1 MMADLT
7 KLVHAHPELAIFVAI
22 VLGFLLG
29 RIHIKGIGL
38 GTVVGTLIAGL
49 VLGILF
55 TPEIP
60 DLLKWAFFDLFLFAI
75 GYSTG
80 PQFFAGLKKE
90 ALPQI
95 GLAFVVS
102 ISGLVTALAVAWVFK
117 FDPGTAAGVGS
128 GGLTQSAALGTAL
141 ATIAELPVDAA
152 TKALWS
158 SHVPLADAVTYV
170 FGDIGVILFVVA
182 AAPLLLRVSV
192 RDAALAL
199 ENELAGD
206 GHGPGSRLAYQR
218 FGYRAV
224 RLERPE
230 FDGLTINEFESAFAG
245 ARLYVEQI
253 RRAGTIIADINVGTR
268 LQIGD
273 VLAMGAWRNVLI
285 DADTRIGPEIDDA
298 ELLGF
303 PIQNAELVVTRSNV
317 AGRRMGD
324 LAADYGRGVFLTRI
338 TRGQLDLP
346 LELGTIPQR
355 GDVLH
360 VVGSVPNI
368 ERVARLTGFI
378 DADPSRFALPFLALG
393 LTVGILFGLISFHIG
408 TLSIG
413 LGTSCAILLVGL
425 VTGWARS
432 RYPLFGGIP
441 DSATRILQDVGLTV
455 FIAIVGLT
463 AGPHAVAVLE
473 ERGISYFLTVF
484 AAGAIVTMVP
494 LLLGFYVGAK
504 LLKMPTAVLLGGLA
518 GAQTATP
525 ALNALKE
532 AGGNN
537 VFVLGF
543 TVPYAIN
550 NVLLTLWGT
559 VIVTIVHS
567 WGPR

>member
-1 MMADLT
+1 MTDVT

-49 VLGILF
+49 ALGILF

-75 GYSTG
+75 GYATG

-95 GLAFVVS
+95 GLALVVS
-102 ISGLVTALAVAWVFK
+102 ISGLVTALAVAWFFK
-117 FDPGTAAGVGS
+117 FDPGTAAGVAS

-141 ATIAELPVDAA
+141 ATIAELPVDDA

-182 AAPLLLRVSV
+182 AAPLLLRVKV
-192 RDAALAL
+192 RDAAIAL
-199 ENELAGD
+199 EDELAGD
-206 GHGPGSRLAYQR
+206 GRGPDAKLAYQR
-218 FGYRAV
+218 FVYRAL
-224 RLERPE
+224 RLDKPE
-230 FDGLTINEFESAFAG
+230 FDGLTVHEFESDFAD
-245 ARLYVEQI
+245 ARLYVERI
-253 RRAGTIIADINVGTR
+253 RRDGVVIDDLTQSTR
-268 LQIGD
+268 LHVGD
-273 VLAMGAWRNVLI
+273 VLAVGARRTAMVG
-285 DADTRIGPEIDDA
+285 ADTRIGPEVDDDA
-298 ELLGF
+298 LLSF
-303 PIQNAELVVTRSNV
+303 PLKEAQVVVTRRNI
-317 AGRRMGD
+317 AGRKISD
-324 LAADYGRGVFLTRI
+324 IAIEYGRGVFLTRI

-346 LELGTIPQR
+346 VSPGTVPHR

-360 VVGSVPNI
+360 VVGSPLNI
-368 ERVARLTGFI
+368 ERVAHHAGFI
-378 DADPSRFALPFLALG
+378 DADPDRFALPFLAAG
-393 LTVGILFGLISFHIG
+393 LSVGILFGLVSYRFG
-408 TLSIG
+408 TVPLG
-413 LGTSCAILLVGL
+413 LGTSCAILLTGL
-425 VTGWARS
+425 LTGWARS

-463 AGPHAVAVLE
+463 AGPHAVAVLH
-473 ERGISYFLTVF
+473 ERGVSFFLTVF
-484 AAGAIVTMVP
+484 AAGAIVTIVP
-494 LLLGFYVGAK
+494 QLLGFFVGAK
-504 LLKMPTAVLLGGLA
+504 ILKMSLPILLGGLA

-525 ALNALKE
+525 GLNALKE

-559 VIVTIVHS
+559 VIVTVVYS
-567 WGPR
+567 WGR